1 MSWYHYA
8 LMLIGIAFVI
18 ALFWGLGAVA
28 MLFGE
33 LFDAILGDD

>member
-1 MSWYHYA
+1 MNFWHYA

-18 ALFWGLGAVA
+18 FLFWGIGAVA